1 MHICKFSVTFA
12 RKLNFCIVKKSIL
25 CALLLGA
32 VSLAW
37 ATEPRFRATWVSSVS
52 NIDWPQKDA
61 VGNEDKQKADMLLM
75 LDAFQEMHLNAIVF
89 QVRPTA
95 DALYP
100 SHFEPWSA
108 WLTGTQGKAA
118 GYDPL
123 EFVCEEAH
131 KRGID
136 VHVWINPYRVTIAGG
151 KIEDLASTHI
161 FRQHPEWFWKYGKQW
176 YFEPGLDET
185 RDWLCSVVAE
195 LVTNYDIQAI
205 HMDDYF
211 YPYPIKGVAL
221 PDSACFAAHPRGY
234 TNIEDWRRHNVDLA
248 IQDIHETIQR
258 IKPNVEFGI
267 SPFGIWRNKQNDP
280 RGSETNGLQ
289 NYDAL
294 YADILLW
301 MEKGWIDYVVPQ
313 LYWEIGKKVADYAVL
328 ARWWAEHSYGCKVY
342 IGMAPYKLGDPKGP
356 EAWRNGNEICRQL
369 RLNETI
375 EGIQGECYFSAQ
387 SLLHNKA
394 GIADSLRT
402 TFYRTY
408 VSAPRK

>member
-1 MHICKFSVTFA
+1 M
-12 RKLNFCIVKKSIL
+12 KKSIL

-108 WLTGTQGKAA
+108 WLTGMQGKAT

-151 KIEDLASTHI
+151 KIENLASTHI

-313 LYWEIGKKVADYAVL
+313 LYWEIGKKVADYAAL
-328 ARWWAEHSYGCKVY
+328 AHWWAEHSYGCKVY

-369 RLNETI
+369 RLNEAI

-402 TFYRTY
+402 TFYQTY

>member
-1 MHICKFSVTFA
+1 M
-12 RKLNFCIVKKSIL
+12 KKSIL
-25 CALLLGA
+25 VALLAGA
-32 VSLAW
+32 VSLVW
-37 ATEPRFRATWVSSVS
+37 AAEPHFRATWVSSVS

-61 VGNEDKQKADMLLM
+61 VGDEAKQRADMLNM
-75 LDAFQEMHLNAIVF
+75 LDAFQAMNLNAIIF

-100 SHFEPWSA
+100 SKFEPWSA
-108 WLTGTQGKAA
+108 WLTGKQGKAA

-151 KIEDLASTHI
+151 RIEDLAETHV

-211 YPYPIKGVAL
+211 YPYPIKGQAL

-234 TNIEDWRRHNVDLA
+234 TNIADWRRNNVNLA

-258 IKPNVEFGI
+258 IKPSVEFGI

-289 NYDAL
+289 NYDEL

-356 EAWRNGNEICRQL
+356 EAWRTSNEICRQL

-375 EGIQGECYFSAQ
+375 RTPQGTPAIQGECYFSAQ
-387 SLLHNKA
+387 SLLHNKG

-402 TFYRTY
+402 TFYPTY
-408 VSAPRK
+408 ISAPRK